1 MLPIIIRAGK
11 ILGDKNIP
19 NFTALANAIKC
30 HRSSLYTWQRIPS
43 HYVDKIVKATGGKI
57 TASQLRPDLAKAE
70 KQVQRQKNNSRA
82 NNIRLPKRSKKILTT
97 DVVA

>member
-70 KQVQRQKNNSRA
+70 KQVQRQKNKGRKSIVCKSARGEA
-82 NNIRLPKRSKKILTT
+82 VSGT
-97 DVVA
+97 